1 MNFSAT
7 TKPSIHTMFEY
18 HYNDNGDL
26 VCPHCDKVVPKKANA
41 DGTFTSRQSTMH
53 YHMKTH
59 EGPFTCRHCNKEYTH
74 ELNLKQHML
83 DQHPTKAQEQQGR
96 EVFTCPVDGC
106 GHESKT
112 KGNRIPHFLRNHCG
126 NVIQVNEV
134 TRNDNKQSSCKLCST
149 QFKNRASFIYHLA
162 TCLVANNQ
170 VPHPLIRAIL

>member
-1 MNFSAT
+1 
-7 TKPSIHTMFEY
+7 MFEY

-26 VCPHCDKVVPKKANA
+26 VCPHCDKVVPKKENA

-96 EVFTCPVDGC
+96 EVFTCPIDGC

-134 TRNDNKQSSCKLCST
+134 TRNDSKESSCKLCST

-162 TCLVANNQ
+162 TCLVTNNQ
-170 VPHPLIRAIL
+170 VPHPLIRSIL